1 MKLSQNKEKVFT
13 KGLDEADAQVL
24 SIVKRYFENNPE
36 DLWASIDGIVTEV
49 LRRVK
54 LDLISGN
61 LTVSV
66 TSVNGMTGQVELTPQ
81 DVLAEPVIQDKKT
94 AFNKDFGSVDD
105 SICAGNDPRLSD
117 ARQPLT
123 HEHEDYIKKTEI
135 NSYIRKFMTDNGFE
149 ISKDSIILRNKDFVL
164 DNGIFMEAE

>member
-1 MKLSQNKEKVFT
+1 MKLSQNKENIFI

-36 DLWASIDGIVTEV
+36 ELWSSIDGIITEV

-54 LDLISGN
+54 EDLISGK

-66 TSVNGMTGQVELTPQ
+66 TSVNGKTGQVELKPE
-81 DVLAEPVIQDKKT
+81 DVFAEPTIKDKKT
-94 AFNKDFGSVDD
+94 AFNKDFGITEDSV
-105 SICAGNDPRLSD
+105 CRGNDPRLSD
-117 ARQPLT
+117 AREPLS
-123 HEHEDYIKKTEI
+123 HEHSGYIKTDEI
-135 NSYIRKFMTDNGFE
+135 NSYIRKFLTDNGLEFLQE
-149 ISKDSIILRNKDFVL
+149 SIILKNKDFVL